1 MCIGIYLI
9 RNKINNKVYVGQSVN
24 IKDRWSNHKRE
35 LEKGIHYN
43 DHLQK
48 SYNKYGKINFEFKVI
63 EYCEEEK
70 LDELEVY
77 WIKYFDSMKWE
88 KGYNS
93 ESGGN
98 KNKRFSEERIKKI
111 TGEGNPMFNKN
122 HTEETKNIIRNKN
135 RGQNS
140 KLTIKQVSEIKKRLF
155 EGETCKNLSK
165 EFNVDITTISKI
177 FTCVNWEWVNPE
189 LNYCLK
195 NHKEIEDKKII
206 EEANKLFD
214 EGKSINQIHLILN
227 VGQKKISNILNS
239 KLKERNKKSIELKKQ
254 KETLKRNSIENKEKL
269 KESILKMKSKGMLN
283 KDIAKS
289 LNIHRTTVTE
299 YLKKYAP
306 EYLRK

>member
-48 SYNKYGKINFEFKVI
+48 SYNKYGKTNFEFKVI
-63 EYCEEEK
+63 EYCEKEK

-189 LNYCLK
+189 LNYHLK
-195 NHKEIEDKKII
+195 NHKEIEDKKIV

-254 KETLKRNSIENKEKL
+254 KEILKQNSIENKEKL

-283 KDIAKS
+283 KDIAKL